1 LLVDRGWRDPEHR
14 CDIPSF
20 QHASRP
26 GGHVGAKHR
35 RLLARAPHRFE
46 VSCGPRRNVAPRDAE
61 GVPWVRFAADNIS
74 QRLVTRGRDGLGNGL
89 GQHVNRSSAQRVTGG
104 DMSA

>member
-1 LLVDRGWRDPEHR
+1 MPPD
-14 CDIPSF
+14 
-20 QHASRP
+20 
-26 GGHVGAKHR
+26 
-35 RLLARAPHRFE
+35 LAAMSARNIAVFSRAPHRFE

-74 QRLVTRGRDGLGNGL
+74 QRLVTRGRHGLGNGL